1 MIKYSF
7 FILLAISLSS
17 HAFTQTYQWISGNV
31 QTEAIRR
38 DICSCD
44 DIRKLYYFEKET
56 QKSTI
61 VCLENLQQVSDG
73 EVNLFGYFD
82 DCKQF
87 VAIKSADSIKHKKP
101 QTLQFIGKFE
111 SYKGIKHPLSQFGYN
126 IGILSVN
133 GLDQNTEFINICFDK
148 LPNST
153 DLEIP
158 ENISVKGYYETV
170 VVTPNENESHPVYVN
185 PKTGIIE
192 NTVITERI
200 FYVTHIWKN

>member
-7 FILLAISLSS
+7 FVLVVTCLSSQAIS
-17 HAFTQTYQWISGNV
+17 QTYQWITGNV

-38 DICSCD
+38 DLCPCE

-61 VCLENLQQVSDG
+61 VCLENLQQVTDG
-73 EVNLFGYFD
+73 EISLFGYFD
-82 DCKQF
+82 SCKQF
-87 VAIKSADSIKHKKP
+87 VATKSADSLKHKKP
-101 QTLQFIGKFE
+101 YTLQYIGKFE
-111 SYKGIKHPLSQFGYN
+111 SYKGVKHPLSQFGYN
-126 IGILSVN
+126 IGILSLN
-133 GLDQNTEFINICFDK
+133 GSEQNPEFVTICFDK

-158 ENISVKGYYETV
+158 ENITVEGYYETV

-185 PKTGIIE
+185 PMTGIIE
-192 NTVITERI
+192 NTVITERV
-200 FYVTHIWKN
+200 FYVTRIWKN